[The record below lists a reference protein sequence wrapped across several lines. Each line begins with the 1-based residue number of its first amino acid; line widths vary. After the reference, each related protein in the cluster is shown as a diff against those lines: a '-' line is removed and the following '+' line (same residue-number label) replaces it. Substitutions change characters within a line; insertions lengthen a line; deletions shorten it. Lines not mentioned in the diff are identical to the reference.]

1 MKRQI
6 QGSRPQTYF
15 LPKLHT
21 YKDMPWDSPYRLP
34 TRETE
39 TRGTTQEIS
48 LRQVVHFKPTATGG
62 RIVRDCQ
69 CWCDEIRY
77 REDAGAGGIPP
88 LHENLL
94 LNTYSAVERSLVCV
108 AHYVMDVWSLV
119 NHFGIDGVKGYASV
133 NASCSSSRPLYAAA
147 TTGDDSSM

>member
-1 MKRQI
+1 
-6 QGSRPQTYF
+6 
-15 LPKLHT
+15 HT

-48 LRQVVHFKPTATGG
+48 LRQVIHFKPTATGG
-62 RIVRDCQ
+62 HRCCCVHYRCRGHFEVAGVIGVAAATEDMTVLQTLEACLSSLKGGEAATGCRIVRDCQ

-88 LHENLL
+88 LHEN
-94 LNTYSAVERSLVCV
+94 
-108 AHYVMDVWSLV
+108 
-119 NHFGIDGVKGYASV
+119 
-133 NASCSSSRPLYAAA
+133 
-147 TTGDDSSM
+147 